1 LSFAFFGVQFF
12 IIILLSSVP
21 NDSSHQRLDSD
32 LPLRQVAVYANTSK
46 QIGDPEKVFANA
58 NASEALFAE
67 NDPEGAA
74 FEYEVLE

>member
-1 LSFAFFGVQFF
+1 MSFAFFGVQF

-21 NDSSHQRLDSD
+21 NDSSPQRLDSD

-58 NASEALFAE
+58 NVSEVRFAE
-67 NDPEGAA
+67 TIPKAPPFA
-74 FEYEVLE
+74 YEVLE